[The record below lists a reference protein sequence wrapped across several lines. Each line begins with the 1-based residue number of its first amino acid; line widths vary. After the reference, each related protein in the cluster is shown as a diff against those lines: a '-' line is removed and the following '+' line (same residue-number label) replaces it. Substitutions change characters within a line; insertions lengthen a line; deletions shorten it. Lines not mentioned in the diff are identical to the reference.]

1 MRRTVRRRLDMKR
14 HKLISQIIMYT
25 FLIIIVAFSVFPL
38 IYTLLASF
46 KTNTEIMV
54 NPEKIL
60 PESFQLNNFR
70 EVWLSKSF
78 NVGRLFL
85 NSVIYTV
92 SLVVINLVSSVVLG
106 YVFATGRFKFK
117 KLIFICFTGLMFIRS
132 GGIGIY
138 ATFQILDFLHIPQNL
153 YTLIGMALFGVPIV
167 NIFLVR
173 SYIDSIPYGIAEAA
187 KIDGCGYSG
196 ILYRVYLPML
206 KPIMATIVILS
217 FQAFWNDYLNP
228 TFYTLTRPEQRTLM
242 VGLMS
247 FQNTEAATSWNLM
260 LAGAA
265 IAVIPVLLI
274 YALCS
279 KYFVQGIT
287 AGAVKG

>member
-1 MRRTVRRRLDMKR
+1 
-14 HKLISQIIMYT
+14 MYA
-25 FLIIIVAFSVFPL
+25 FLILIVAFSVFPL
-38 IYTLLASF
+38 FYTLMASF

-54 NPEKIL
+54 NPGKVM
-60 PESFQLNNFR
+60 PESINLDNFKA
-70 EVWLSKSF
+70 VWLAKNF
-78 NVGRLFL
+78 NVGRLFF
-85 NSVIYTV
+85 NSVIYTFSQV
-92 SLVVINLVSSVVLG
+92 AINLASSVILG

-117 KLIFICFTGLMFIRS
+117 KLIFTCFTGLMFIKS

-153 YTLIGMALFGVPIV
+153 YTLIGMTFFGVPIV

-196 ILYRVYLPML
+196 ILYKVYLPLL
-206 KPIMATIVILS
+206 KPVIATIVILS
-217 FQAFWNDYLNP
+217 FQAFWNDYLTP
-228 TFYTLTRPEQRTLM
+228 TYYTLTRPEQRTLM
-242 VGLMS
+242 VGLMALK
-247 FQNTEAATSWNLM
+247 NTEAATSWNLM
-260 LAGAA
+260 LAGAV
-265 IAVIPVLLI
+265 IALMPVLFI

-279 KYFVQGIT
+279 KYFVQGIA

>member
-14 HKLISQIIMYT
+14 RKLISQIIMYT

-117 KLIFICFTGLMFIRS
+117 KLIFTCFTGLMFIRS

>member
-14 HKLISQIIMYT
+14 RKLISQIIMYT

-60 PESFQLNNFR
+60 PGSFQLNNFR

-117 KLIFICFTGLMFIRS
+117 KLIFTCFTGLMFIRS

>member
-14 HKLISQIIMYT
+14 RKLISQIIMYT

-38 IYTLLASF
+38 IYTLVASF

-117 KLIFICFTGLMFIRS
+117 KLIFTCFTGLMFIRS

>member
-14 HKLISQIIMYT
+14 RKLISQIIMYT

-117 KLIFICFTGLMFIRS
+117 KLIFTCFTGLMFIRS

-153 YTLIGMALFGVPIV
+153 YTLIGMALFGVSIV